1 LLLAEL
7 VAAKMIAN
15 EAKQPENARE
25 VRKVKV
31 SIAQVFVGS
40 NGAAAFYEDTGQ
52 PVRVNK
58 TAWRVTVVDD
68 DGDKE
73 VFYFQSEEAARE
85 FASEVTGE
93 HFAEEDEGC

>member
-1 LLLAEL
+1 LAEL

>member
-1 LLLAEL
+1 
-7 VAAKMIAN
+7 MIAN

-31 SIAQVFVGS
+31 SIAQVLVGS

-58 TAWRVTVVDD
+58 TAWKVTIVDNY
-68 DGDKE
+68 GCE
-73 VFYFQSEEAARE
+73 EAFYFQSEEAARE

>member
-1 LLLAEL
+1 
-7 VAAKMIAN
+7 MIAN

-31 SIAQVFVGS
+31 SIAQVFVGN

-58 TAWRVTVVDD
+58 TAWKVTIVDNY
-68 DGDKE
+68 GCE
-73 VFYFQSEEAARE
+73 EAFYFQSEEAARE
-85 FASEVTGE
+85 FAQEIGGGNVSEE
-93 HFAEEDEGC
+93 

>member
-1 LLLAEL
+1 
-7 VAAKMIAN
+7 
-15 EAKQPENARE
+15 
-25 VRKVKV
+25 
-31 SIAQVFVGS
+31 
-40 NGAAAFYEDTGQ
+40 
-52 PVRVNK
+52 
-58 TAWRVTVVDD
+58 VVDD

>member
-1 LLLAEL
+1 LAKL

-58 TAWRVTVVDD
+58 TAWKVT
-68 DGDKE
+68 
-73 VFYFQSEEAARE
+73 
-85 FASEVTGE
+85 
-93 HFAEEDEGC
+93 EEDEGC

>member
-1 LLLAEL
+1 
-7 VAAKMIAN
+7 
-15 EAKQPENARE
+15 
-25 VRKVKV
+25 
-31 SIAQVFVGS
+31 VFVGS

-68 DGDKE
+68 DSDKE

>member
-1 LLLAEL
+1 LAEL

-58 TAWRVTVVDD
+58 TAWKVTIVDNY
-68 DGDKE
+68 GCEE

>member
-1 LLLAEL
+1 
-7 VAAKMIAN
+7 
-15 EAKQPENARE
+15 
-25 VRKVKV
+25 
-31 SIAQVFVGS
+31 VFVGS

-58 TAWRVTVVDD
+58 TAWRVTVVDN

>member
-1 LLLAEL
+1 
-7 VAAKMIAN
+7 
-15 EAKQPENARE
+15 

-31 SIAQVFVGS
+31 IVEEVFVGS
-40 NGAAAFYEDTGQ
+40 DGSSAFYMDTGQ

-68 DGDKE
+68 DGNEE

>member
-1 LLLAEL
+1 
-7 VAAKMIAN
+7 
-15 EAKQPENARE
+15 
-25 VRKVKV
+25 VKV

-58 TAWRVTVVDD
+58 TAWRVTVVDN

>member
-1 LLLAEL
+1 
-7 VAAKMIAN
+7 MIAN

-58 TAWRVTVVDD
+58 NAWKVTIVDNY
-68 DGDKE
+68 GCE
-73 VFYFQSEEAARE
+73 EAFYFQSEEATRE
-85 FASEVTGE
+85 FAQEIGGENVSEE
-93 HFAEEDEGC
+93 

>member
-1 LLLAEL
+1 LLLAKL

-31 SIAQVFVGS
+31 SITQVLVGS

>member
-1 LLLAEL
+1 
-7 VAAKMIAN
+7 MMAN
-15 EAKQPENARE
+15 EAKHPENARE

-58 TAWRVTVVDD
+58 TAWRVTVVDN